1 MSWKSCKQHVLSMS
15 SAEAAYVA
23 GSALVQEVVY
33 LRKLLTNLGFSQIEA
48 TPIYADNATCISW
61 SEGSVWGSERAKHMD
76 LRVHYLHEAVRDKI
90 VVLRK
95 IDTHD
100 NAADILT
107 KPVVSIESFE
117 NARHQLLGS

>member
-61 SEGSVWGSERAKHMD
+61 SEGSIRGSERAKHMD